1 MTEIANKIVEMDNLL
16 PQTIKSR
23 LIIHDYDKGDFSN
36 QSAVNKSLVNSKAF
50 SNLALAIKVWKIAR
64 WLTKND

>member
-16 PQTIKSR
+16 SQTIKSR

-50 SNLALAIKVWKIAR
+50 GITGN
-64 WLTKND
+64 

>member
-1 MTEIANKIVEMDNLL
+1 MTEIANKIVEVDNLL

-36 QSAVNKSLVNSKAF
+36 QSAVNKS
-50 SNLALAIKVWKIAR
+50 
-64 WLTKND
+64 

>member
-23 LIIHDYDKGDFSN
+23 LIIHDYDKGDFSIKALSTN
-36 QSAVNKSLVNSKAF
+36 HKSILKHLVS
-50 SNLALAIKVWKIAR
+50 LAIKI
-64 WLTKND
+64 